1 MSGLEESYFELLK
14 ARKVL
19 IVGNVFYINMPFY
32 YYSANNVHI

>member
-19 IVGNVFYINMPFY
+19 IVGNVDYKHAIFIINILIKF
-32 YYSANNVHI
+32 I